1 MKKRTTLAD
10 IAKAANVSMMTVS
23 QAINN
28 KPGVTNQTRKH
39 ILDLI
44 KEMEYQPNAIA
55 RSLVTNKTKT
65 IGLVVPDITNPF
77 FAQIARGVE
86 DAAYEHEYTILLI
99 NTNEE
104 LEREMNALDS
114 LWQKDIDGIILCSSR
129 LPELKLSA
137 QIQRFPATVLLN
149 REVLEPLPN
158 LVSIN
163 VNDQRGVQRAIQHFV
178 EIGRKN
184 IAFLGGPNTS
194 FSSQRRFVGYQTALK
209 TAQIAYDENLV
220 VFNQPNTEGGYKSTS
235 ALLSKKSTI
244 DAIFA
249 FNDLMAIGAIQ
260 ACQQA
265 GHRVPEDIAI
275 IGVDDIPLSS
285 IFHPRLTTLHVNLQ
299 QTGRLATRTLLDI
312 IGNEALPATYQIE
325 FELITRESA

>member
-23 QAINN
+23 RVINN
-28 KPGVTNQTRKH
+28 KPGVTNETREH

-129 LPELKLSA
+129 LPEPKLIA

-149 REVLEPLPN
+149 REVLDPQPN

-178 EIGRKN
+178 EIGRKK

-194 FSSQRRFVGYQTALK
+194 FSSQRRLEGYRTALR
-209 TAQIAYDENLV
+209 TAQIAYDENLIV
-220 VFNQPNTEGGYKSTS
+220 YNQPNIDGGYKATT
-235 ALLSKKSTI
+235 ALLSKKTKV

-260 ACQQA
+260 ACQKG
-265 GHRVPEDIAI
+265 GHRVPEDIAV

-312 IGNEALPATYQIE
+312 IGNEALPASYQIE